1 MKSLAKNL
9 RYVFAALVIGAAVVT
24 GVTSCTPP
32 AVTDSTWAP
41 EIQDCVGTWVNDDGG
56 WHSEYVISEEFVKD
70 LSMNC
75 EFKIASKNSV
85 TSKDG
90 CTLIFTE
97 CTKGTTYTPAGNF
110 YIVAVKMAD
119 GKLLISCPIDYSST
133 YTTLVA
139 LQEKYTADYDVA
151 ENSNGFTVCTKRL

>member
-1 MKSLAKNL
+1 MKSIVKNL
-9 RYVFAALVIGAAVVT
+9 RLLVAALVIGAAVVT

-32 AVTDSTWAP
+32 AVTNPTLAP
-41 EIQDCVGTWVNDDGG
+41 EIQACVGTWVNDDGG

-75 EFKIASKNSV
+75 EFKIASKKSV

-119 GKLLISCPIDYSST
+119 GKLSISCPIDYSST

-151 ENSNGFTVCTKRL
+151 GNSNYFTVCTKK